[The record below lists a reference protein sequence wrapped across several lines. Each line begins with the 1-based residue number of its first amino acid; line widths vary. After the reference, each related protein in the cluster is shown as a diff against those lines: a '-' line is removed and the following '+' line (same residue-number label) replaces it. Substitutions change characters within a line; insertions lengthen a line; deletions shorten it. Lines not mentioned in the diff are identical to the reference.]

1 MTDLQQLIEQLHR
14 QFKDVNEGEIATYIP
29 ELAKANPDWFGI
41 AIVTTDG
48 KIYSTG
54 DVNQNFTIQSASKP
68 FTYGMALEDN
78 GREKVFSRVAVE
90 PVGKTFNA
98 IVLDE
103 KTGRPPNPMMN
114 SGAIVVGDLIK
125 GEHITEKLT
134 RLIKVFKLYTGHD
147 VHMDAPVFTS
157 ERLTSYRNRAIT
169 NLLYASGT
177 ITSDIEEVLDFYIQQ
192 CSMTI
197 NAIDL
202 ATMASALANQGINPC
217 TGERALQETYVRD
230 VLSVMY
236 SCGMY
241 DSSGEWAYRV
251 GMPAKSGVSGG
262 IFAVAPNRM
271 GIAVFSPLLDERGHS
286 VRGLKVFEALSEKL
300 CLHVFDCCYPSQTR

>member
-1 MTDLQQLIEQLHR
+1 MTDLQVLIESLHK
-14 QFKDVNEGEIATYIP
+14 QYKDVNDGTIATYIP
-29 ELAKANPDWFGI
+29 ELAKANKDWFGI
-41 AIVTTDG
+41 TIVDIDG
-48 KIYSTG
+48 KIYSIG
-54 DVNQNFTIQSASKP
+54 DVEQNFTIQSASKP

-78 GREKVFSRVAVE
+78 GRDKVFSKVAVE

-114 SGAIVVGDLIK
+114 SGAIVIGDLIK
-125 GEHITEKLT
+125 GEYITDKLN
-134 RLIKVFKLYTGHD
+134 RLLKAFKLYTGHE

-157 ERLTSYRNRAIT
+157 ERLTSHRNRAIT
-169 NLLYASGT
+169 NLLYASGA
-177 ITSDIEEVLDFYIQQ
+177 ITGKIEEVLDFYIQQ

-197 NAIDL
+197 NTIDL
-202 ATMASALANQGINPC
+202 ATMASTLANQGVNPC

-286 VRGLKVFEALSEKL
+286 IRGMKVFEALSEKL
-300 CLHVFDCCYPSQTR
+300 CLHVFDCCYPTVK